1 MRSEVDERF
10 SNQSAKTLSNIK
22 ERRFSNVEERR
33 FSAALSSKKIR
44 TLAQATTAPPQFVT
58 PAFHSD
64 PFIWAGCNDPALAAP
79 CFTHRQVLPPL

>member
-22 ERRFSNVEERR
+22 ERRFGNVEERC

-44 TLAQATTAPPQFVT
+44 TLAQATN
-58 PAFHSD
+58 
-64 PFIWAGCNDPALAAP
+64 GAAP
-79 CFTHRQVLPPL
+79 VRDPGFSQ